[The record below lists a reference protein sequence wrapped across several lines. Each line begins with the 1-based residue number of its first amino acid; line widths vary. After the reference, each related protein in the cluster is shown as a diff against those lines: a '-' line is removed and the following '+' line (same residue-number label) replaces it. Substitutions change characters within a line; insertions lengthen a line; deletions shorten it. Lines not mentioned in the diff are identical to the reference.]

1 MGIWG
6 AKMNTVK
13 TLLLGTAAGL
23 VAVAGAQAADMPV
36 KAAPV
41 QYVKICSLYGDGFYY
56 IPGTDTCLKLGGY
69 LRVQGEYNAGAGGIP
84 IGSGGTE
91 APQGRF
97 TRDNTNDFNYRV
109 RAVTS
114 WDVRQQTEYGTL
126 RTYIRF
132 GVANETPAVS
142 GGGST
147 PNAFWDRAF
156 LQFAGFTVGRSQSFF
171 DLFTYGGAYSYHNVR
186 VSGDTG
192 ASGQN
197 LWAYTAQFGNGFSGS
212 LSLED
217 PINHRSNAGV
227 IDVTSAGFFGFN
239 GVVVSDNAFQN
250 QTGGVAGTTAI
261 FGFKVPDIVAN
272 LRVDQAWGF
281 AGISAALHNSSGAY
295 YNTINNVNNG
305 HPEDKYGWALAGG
318 AKFNLPGGDMVG
330 FNVCYSEGNAGRCTN
345 ENAWQLYNNSN
356 SVGVGWL
363 SDGVFGTGTQIELT
377 KVWSAL
383 AAYEHIWNPKWRTAV
398 GGGYVNVDYNG
409 TATNLINARLPGA
422 GPANCGV
429 VAAGATLAAF
439 TPALGN
445 SCNPDYSFWE
455 AYTRTQWNPVPQLDI
470 GLQVMYTHHNTA
482 YKGPAALTA
491 NGSRPAVVNGIID
504 DQNVWSAMF
513 RWQRNFY
520 P

>member
-69 LRVQGEYNAGAGGIP
+69 LRVQAEYNAGAGGIVV
-84 IGSGGTE
+84 GNGAQE
-91 APQGRF
+91 AGQGRF
-97 TRDNTNDFNYRV
+97 TRDATNDINYRV

-132 GVANETPAVS
+132 GVSNETPAGT

-147 PNAFWDRAF
+147 PSAFWDRAF
-156 LQFAGFTVGRSQSFF
+156 MQFAGFTVGRSQSFF

-197 LWAYTAQFGNGFSGS
+197 LWAYTAQFGNGFSGT

-217 PINHRSNAGV
+217 PITRKLNTTDLAAS
-227 IDVTSAGFFGFN
+227 GFPLAPS
-239 GVVVSDNAFQN
+239 VALVQDNAFVGN
-250 QTGGVAGTTAI
+250 LGANGAAG
-261 FGFKVPDIVAN
+261 FGFRVPDIIAN

-281 AGISAALHNSSGAY
+281 AGISAALHDASGAY
-295 YNTINNVNNG
+295 YGINNVNNG
-305 HPEDKYGWALAGG
+305 HPADKYGWAMAGG
-318 AKFNLPGGDMVG
+318 AKFNLQGGDMIG
-330 FNVCYSEGNAGRCTN
+330 FNVCYTEGAPGFCTN
-345 ENAWQLYNNSN
+345 NAVWTLYNNST
-356 SVGVGWL
+356 SVGVGWIA
-363 SDGVFGTGTQIELT
+363 DGVFDTGRDIELT

-383 AAYEHIWNPKWRTAV
+383 VGYEHIWNQKWRTSV
-398 GGGYVNVDYNG
+398 FGGYVNVQYGSAAANG
-409 TATNLINARLPGA
+409 ILQHTPGA
-422 GPANCGV
+422 LAACGV
-429 VAAGATLAAF
+429 A
-439 TPALGN
+439 
-445 SCNPDYSFWE
+445 
-455 AYTRTQWNPVPQLDI
+455 
-470 GLQVMYTHHNTA
+470 
-482 YKGPAALTA
+482 
-491 NGSRPAVVNGIID
+491 
-504 DQNVWSAMF
+504 
-513 RWQRNFY
+513 
-520 P
+520 